1 MHELALI
8 QSVVEMVTEHAQ
20 GRCVRRV
27 KLEIGKLTCVTPD
40 AMRFCFDVVAAGTPL
55 EGARLE
61 IIEIEALARCGVC
74 GETFVQETLWAS
86 AAAGQH
92 ENKRMSGDELRV
104 KEYEVDAAPPRD
116 CEMSQPKV

>member
-8 QSVVEMVTEHAQ
+8 QSVVEMVSEHAQ

-27 KLEIGKLTCVTPD
+27 KLEIGKFACVMPD

-61 IIEIEALARCGVC
+61 IIEIEARARCRVC
-74 GETFVQETLWAS
+74 GETFVQETLWACCHCG
-86 AAAGQH
+86 ARDC
-92 ENKRMSGDELRV
+92 ERISGDELQV
-104 KEYEVDAAPPRD
+104 KEYELDADAAA
-116 CEMSQPKV
+116 

>member
-27 KLEIGKLTCVTPD
+27 KLEIGKFTCVMPD

-55 EGARLE
+55 DGARLE
-61 IIEIEALARCGVC
+61 IIEIEARARCRVC
-74 GETFVQETLWAS
+74 DETFVQETLWACCRCG
-86 AAAGQH
+86 AH
-92 ENKRMSGDELRV
+92 DCERISGDELQV
-104 KEYEVDAAPPRD
+104 KEYELDADAAA
-116 CEMSQPKV
+116 